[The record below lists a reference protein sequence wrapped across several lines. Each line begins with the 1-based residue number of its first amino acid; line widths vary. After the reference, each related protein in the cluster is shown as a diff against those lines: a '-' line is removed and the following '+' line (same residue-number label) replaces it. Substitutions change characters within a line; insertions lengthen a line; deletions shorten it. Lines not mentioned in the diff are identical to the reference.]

1 LWSVNDAFIK
11 YQTPFHLENN
21 DWVRQCESGLEN
33 TNNIVRD
40 RSTIWNIEKQA
51 VIKYDIKNSFGHQAV
66 IKNQFKYKEILIKRI
81 QKRQQE

>member
-1 LWSVNDAFIK
+1 MIFGNPIRTWSHWHILWSVKDAFIK

-40 RSTIWNIEKQA
+40 RSTIWNIEKQTI
-51 VIKYDIKNSFGHQAV
+51 IKYDM
-66 IKNQFKYKEILIKRI
+66 
-81 QKRQQE
+81 